1 MRPDRPGKLE
11 GSEHLTV
18 GRATIRSLPLAVLTH
33 CYFILA
39 LSLMKS
45 DNRADL
51 RSVRQERMM
60 VALNG
65 LEKFSHLEDKIY
77 RTIELAKTLRQEKD
91 ELERQLATVRG
102 LGGDKQQLIA
112 QIERL
117 LAEREAVRTRVQA
130 MLETVAAADPEL
142 AEAIRGCA
150 QTRPAP

>member
-1 MRPDRPGKLE
+1 
-11 GSEHLTV
+11 
-18 GRATIRSLPLAVLTH
+18 
-33 CYFILA
+33 
-39 LSLMKS
+39 
-45 DNRADL
+45 
-51 RSVRQERMM
+51 M

-102 LGGDKQQLIA
+102 LGGDKQQLVA

-142 AEAIRGCA
+142 AEAIRG
-150 QTRPAP
+150 